1 MSDLKLSPLVIK
13 LGGAALDCAETLSKL
28 FGAIAQYQNQAQRRI
43 VIVHGGGYLVDDL
56 MAKLQLKSVK
66 KDGLRVTPYDQI
78 PIIAGALSQVQPTR
92 CCKAKRSK
100 MASMP

>member
-78 PIIAGALSQVQPTR
+78 PIVPALSQVQPTR

>member
-78 PIIAGALSQVQPTR
+78 PIIALSQVQPTR

>member
-78 PIIAGALSQVQPTR
+78 PIIA
-92 CCKAKRSK
+92 
-100 MASMP
+100 